1 MFACSPSISSVGIL
15 ESSPLCAVMTYP
27 RMNLPGMIK
36 ALFWQNTTNKCVS
49 LSLSLSL
56 SLSRSRSRSRSR
68 SLALALALALSLFL
82 TLFPWVQYSYDG
94 MEMSSLPVDL
104 MVIWNGDFSID
115 NPAQNK
121 GEASDPAVLQVPLDL
136 VSIATDLQHPPPD
149 ILMELT
155 ADSLCFCLTSSSS
168 LYFCLFKPFLPC

>member
-1 MFACSPSISSVGIL
+1 MFACFPSISSVGIL

-36 ALFWQNTTNKCVS
+36 ALFRQNTTSKCVC
-49 LSLSLSL
+49 LSLSL
-56 SLSRSRSRSRSR
+56 
-68 SLALALALALSLFL
+68 ALFL
-82 TLFPWVQYSYDG
+82 TLFPWLQYSYDG

-104 MVIWNGDFSID
+104 TVIWNGDFSID

-121 GEASDPAVLQVPLDL
+121 GEASDPAALLVSLDS
-136 VSIATDLQHPPPD
+136 VSIATDLQHPSPD

-168 LYFCLFKPFLPC
+168 LYFCLF

>member
-36 ALFWQNTTNKCVS
+36 ALFRQNTTSKCVS
-49 LSLSLSL
+49 FSLSL
-56 SLSRSRSRSRSR
+56 
-68 SLALALALALSLFL
+68 ALFL
-82 TLFPWVQYSYDG
+82 TLFQWLQYSYDG

-104 MVIWNGDFSID
+104 TVIWNGDFSID

-121 GEASDPAVLQVPLDL
+121 GEASDPAALLVPLDS
-136 VSIATDLQHPPPD
+136 VSIATDLQHPSPD
-149 ILMELT
+149 ILELT
-155 ADSLCFCLTSSSS
+155 VDSLCFCLTSSSS
-168 LYFCLFKPFLPC
+168 LYFCLFWPSV